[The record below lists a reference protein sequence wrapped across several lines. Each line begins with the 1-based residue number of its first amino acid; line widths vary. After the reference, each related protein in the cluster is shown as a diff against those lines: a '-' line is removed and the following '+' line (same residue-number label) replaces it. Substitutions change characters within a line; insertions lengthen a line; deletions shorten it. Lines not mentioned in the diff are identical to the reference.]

1 MNVWEGK
8 GETCLERVAEKKAG
22 PRGSISFPSLPPS
35 LSQIMYLS
43 SALVCAV
50 GQMPEGWVLLA
61 GSV

>member
-1 MNVWEGK
+1 MSGEG
-8 GETCLERVAEKKAG
+8 REKKAG
-22 PRGSISFPSLPPS
+22 QRGDISFPSLPPS
-35 LSQIMYLS
+35 LSRVTCLL